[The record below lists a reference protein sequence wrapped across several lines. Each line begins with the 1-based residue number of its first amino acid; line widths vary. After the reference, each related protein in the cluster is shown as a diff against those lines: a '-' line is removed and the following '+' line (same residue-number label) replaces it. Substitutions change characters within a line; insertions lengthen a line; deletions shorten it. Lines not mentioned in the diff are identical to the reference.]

1 MSFFSALPLEFLC
14 LERFFENY
22 LIKLFVW
29 IGFLHYIVETRL
41 F

>member
-14 LERFFENY
+14 LEHFLENY
-22 LIKLFVW
+22 LIKFFVW
-29 IGFLHYIVETRL
+29 LGFLYYIVETYL